1 MTEGLRI
8 SSFDRDRDFL
18 RNDWGLERVVLGI
31 TKHKLERVLARRQ
44 LYARLRLPCA
54 EVEMVLVLL
63 GNVRRPDV
71 SAAIRKSTRLR

>member
-1 MTEGLRI
+1 MTEGLQI
-8 SSFDRDRDFL
+8 PSFDRDRDFL

-31 TKHKLERVLARRQ
+31 TKHKLERVLARRH
-44 LYARLRLPCA
+44 LYARLCLPCA